1 MRLASKTTIGVAAL
15 LLCACEMK
23 APRAKAPAP
32 PQPAAAKAEP
42 PPEPGPSEPLSIP
55 QTQVR
60 LPSPQPLN
68 PEAVVSPPLS
78 APAGKSAASTAGR
91 PKRPPTPPTAAP
103 SKPEAVETAEAP
115 ASATEAPPRRIEPVL
130 PDEQRRRL
138 NEDIVSRLREVDQ
151 LLGRIAARTLSDKEK
166 ESVERIRS
174 FKDLSFQALERGD
187 TQQANG
193 LADRALL
200 LAKEM
205 LRGR

>member
-23 APRAKAPAP
+23 APRAKTPTP
-32 PQPAAAKAEP
+32 PQTAAAKTEP
-42 PPEPGPSEPLSIP
+42 PPEPVPSEPLSIP

-60 LPSPQPLN
+60 LPSPQPLD
-68 PEAVVSPPLS
+68 PEAVVSPPPS
-78 APAGKSAASTAGR
+78 TPAGTSAARTAGR
-91 PKRPPTPPTAAP
+91 PKKPTPPPTAAP

-115 ASATEAPPRRIEPVL
+115 AATEAPPRRIEPVL

-151 LLGRIAARTLSDKEK
+151 LLGRIAARTPSDKEK